1 MPTFKEA
8 AFYVENG
15 VTYYFKDT
23 KAREQL
29 KECFSPSN
37 PPPAPSGVLP
47 PGGTTGQVPKKRS
60 NADYDVEW
68 EDESGGGGGPT
79 NTWYATCG
87 TASGTGAKTATS
99 ATGDFVLATGAM
111 VRVLF
116 SNSNTAAN
124 PTISID
130 GSTAKNIRPVS
141 GASGMD
147 YMWKA
152 GEVIDLVYDGS
163 NFVMTKGGKADTS
176 FYGITKLDSST
187 NSTATDVAA
196 TPKAVKDVKDMIPAA
211 SSATPQDLGTAAA
224 GSSADYSR
232 ADHVHN
238 KPTYTK
244 GDVGLGNV
252 DNVQQYSAS
261 NPPPYPVTSVNGQT
275 GAVKVSTIAVQDSA
289 PVGGELVWI
298 DTDEPGDNV
307 TIPQI
312 DDDNVSED
320 DTWSSQK
327 IRDFIYPIG
336 SIYMSVNATSPATIF
351 GGTWEQIED
360 TFLLAAGTNYAA
372 GSTGGEA
379 THTLTGGELPKTSG
393 EWWMRRM
400 SWGTGSTQSSAIFGG
415 TSGIASSDTGSGGA
429 DSVAYYSGVSRTPD
443 RIKLAFG
450 NDEAHN
456 NMPPYLAVYVW
467 KRTA

>member
-15 VTYYFKDT
+15 VTYYFRDT

-29 KECFSPSN
+29 KECYSPSN
-37 PPPAPSGVLP
+37 PPPVVPGVPS
-47 PGGTTGQVPKKRS
+47 GGTTGQVLKKHS
-60 NADYDVEW
+60 DTDYDMEW
-68 EDESGGGGGPT
+68 ADESGGGPT

-87 TASGTGAKTATS
+87 TSSGVGSKTATS

-152 GEVIDLVYDGS
+152 GEVIDIVYDGS

-187 NSTATDVAA
+187 NSTATNVSA

-211 SSATPQDLGTAAA
+211 SSATPQNLGAAAA

-261 NPPPYPVTSVNGQT
+261 NPPPYPVTSVNGLT
-275 GAVKVSTIAVQDSA
+275 GDVTVSGISILDVY
-289 PVGGELVWI
+289 PV
-298 DTDEPGDNV
+298 
-307 TIPQI
+307 
-312 DDDNVSED
+312 
-320 DTWSSQK
+320 
-327 IRDFIYPIG
+327 G
-336 SIYMSVNATSPATIF
+336 SIYMSVNSTDPGTLF
-351 GGTWEQIED
+351 GGTWEQIQD
-360 TFLLAAGTNYAA
+360 RFLLAAGTSYTA
-372 GSTGGEA
+372 GATGGEA
-379 THTLTGGELPKTSG
+379 THKLTVTEMPSHTHYIYGGDADVPD
-393 EWWMRRM
+393 W
-400 SWGTGSTQSSAIFGG
+400 FGG
-415 TSGIASSDTGSGGA
+415 SGNNYGIRQRAGRAYDYLQYVGGN
-429 DSVAYYSGVSRTPD
+429 G
-443 RIKLAFG
+443 
-450 NDEAHN
+450 AHN
-456 NMPPYLAVYVW
+456 NMPPYLVVYMW